1 MPEKKS
7 ISPCSSRLA
16 KSLNLHTGRFKNFAG
31 ELLQEV
37 ATSRGIDRTV
47 FWMHHPINRTFN
59 VVGIHKGDSDDF
71 VLGEVISEDV
81 APDFYQMCK
90 TTYVQKHVSAEDN
103 EALME
108 LERCCPTL
116 FPMKRMLTQQVRY
129 DGKLLGLLSFEQ
141 ISTEREWS
149 AADEMEL
156 GAAASLLQQAYQ
168 TSLALQR
175 ERKGSRDTLFYEA
188 PVPFWVFDTATQEIL
203 DGNKKALE
211 LYDYP
216 DLASFKRAKLMQLVH
231 PSQKDLLKSLLGKKN
246 IGVWKQ
252 VELIQQRQDG
262 LAFISKLSS
271 SRVFYKD
278 REARIV
284 VVTDSKKE
292 KRIQREKDELERKL
306 NDHAFYAS
314 HNLRSPIA
322 NILGLLDLIKISWE
336 DRENYE
342 ELLYR
347 LKIQTMNLDEAVR
360 VMSAKIEFDQLS
372 SGV

>member
-1 MPEKKS
+1 
-7 ISPCSSRLA
+7 
-16 KSLNLHTGRFKNFAG
+16 
-31 ELLQEV
+31 
-37 ATSRGIDRTV
+37 
-47 FWMHHPINRTFN
+47 MHHPINRTFN
-59 VVGIHKGDSDDF
+59 VVVAHKQESDDF
-71 VLGEVISEDV
+71 SLSEAISEDN
-81 APDFYQMCK
+81 APGFYQSARNI
-90 TTYVQKHVSAEDN
+90 YIQKHSDIEGNLDLAEV
-103 EALME
+103 
-108 LERCCPTL
+108 RRSCPTM
-116 FPMKRMLTQQVRY
+116 FPLKSILLQQVRY
-129 DGKLLGLLSFEQ
+129 DGKLLGFLSFEQ
-141 ISTEREWS
+141 ISSSRNWDTE
-149 AADEMEL
+149 DEIEL

-168 TSLALQR
+168 SSLAMQR
-175 ERKGSRDTLFYEA
+175 ERKASRDTLFFEA
-188 PVPFWVFDTATQEIL
+188 PVPFWVFDTDTLEVL

-216 DLASFKRAKLMQLVH
+216 DLASFRRVKLMQLAH
-231 PSQKDLLKSLLGKKN
+231 PSQKSLLESLLGKKN
-246 IGVWKQ
+246 VGIWKQ
-252 VELIQQRQDG
+252 VELIQQRKDG
-262 LAFISKLSS
+262 LAFIAKLSS
-271 SRVFYKD
+271 SRVTYKD

-322 NILGLLDLIKISWE
+322 NILGLLDLIKISWD

-372 SGV
+372 SDL

>member
-1 MPEKKS
+1 MPDTRS
-7 ISPCSSRLA
+7 ISPCSPRLA
-16 KSLNLHTGRFKNFAG
+16 KSPHLQAGRFKEFLK
-31 ELLQEV
+31 ELLGEIAV
-37 ATSRGIDRTV
+37 SKSVDRVT

-59 VVGIHKGDSDDF
+59 VAGVHKQEADAFSPS
-71 VLGEVISEDV
+71 EVISEDNSPGFYEASKNTFV
-81 APDFYQMCK
+81 RKLSGLEDSIDFSEIMKSCPSMFPLK
-90 TTYVQKHVSAEDN
+90 SM
-103 EALME
+103 LMH
-108 LERCCPTL
+108 
-116 FPMKRMLTQQVRY
+116 QVRY

-141 ISTEREWS
+141 ISSRRDWNAE
-149 AADEMEL
+149 DEMEL
-156 GAAASLLQQAYQ
+156 GAAASVLQQAYQ
-168 TSLALQR
+168 TSLTLQR
-175 ERKGSRDTLFYEA
+175 ERRASRDTLFFEA
-188 PVPFWVFDTATQEIL
+188 PVPFWVFDTDTLELL

-216 DLASFKRAKLMQLVH
+216 DLSSFRRVKLMQLVH
-231 PSQKDLLKSLLGKKN
+231 PSQKDQLESLLGKKN
-246 IGVWKQ
+246 VGVWKQ
-252 VELIQQRQDG
+252 VELIQQRKDG
-262 LAFISKLSS
+262 LAFIAKLSS
-271 SRVFYKD
+271 SRVTYKD
-278 REARIV
+278 REARVV

-342 ELLYR
+342 ELLFR

-360 VMSAKIEFDQLS
+360 VMSAKIEFDQLG